1 MNYVKTW
8 KEVMLRP
15 TDFFREMPTTGGY
28 SEPLTFATINYI
40 ISGLLTVILIRGL
53 HINNIYGVGSSEF
66 SFSMLLATVIMTPIS
81 GIIYLLI
88 VGAIFYICYKVLG
101 GTGSYEGTVRFMSY
115 ASAIVVVSWIPL
127 LNLVAWVYG
136 IYLYVV
142 GGTFVHR
149 VSMGKSVLAILLP
162 YILVILLAIVLTAV
176 IAFFVFSR

>member
-1 MNYVKTW
+1 
-8 KEVMLRP
+8 
-15 TDFFREMPTTGGY
+15 
-28 SEPLTFATINYI
+28 
-40 ISGLLTVILIRGL
+40 
-53 HINNIYGVGSSEF
+53 
-66 SFSMLLATVIMTPIS
+66 
-81 GIIYLLI
+81 
-88 VGAIFYICYKVLG
+88 
-101 GTGSYEGTVRFMSY
+101 MSY

-142 GGTFVHR
+142 GGTFVHK